1 MPPPRRRE
9 GSHEDV
15 IPAVAGTLLL
25 LLAGTASGNDAG
37 LDATGEARRGT
48 YGNNNINMNTT
59 ANLSGT
65 FPAVQQ

>member
-1 MPPPRRRE
+1 M
-9 GSHEDV
+9 
-15 IPAVAGTLLL
+15 AGTLLL

>member
-1 MPPPRRRE
+1 MRT
-9 GSHEDV
+9 S

-25 LLAGTASGNDAG
+25 LLAGTASGNDTG

-48 YGNNNINMNTT
+48 YGNNNVNMNTT